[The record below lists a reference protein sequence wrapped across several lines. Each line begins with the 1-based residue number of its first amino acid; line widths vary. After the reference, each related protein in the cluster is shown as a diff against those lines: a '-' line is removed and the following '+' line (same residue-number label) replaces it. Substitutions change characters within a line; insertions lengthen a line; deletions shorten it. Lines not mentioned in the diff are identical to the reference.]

1 MIFYIDV
8 YFLVN
13 FSVDIL
19 SLSFASSL
27 SKVRTTLIR
36 TVLLSFV
43 GSVLATASVLFF
55 NGLVFETLASF
66 IFFLLIFVFLTKNV
80 NFYRRIKVTLIFI
93 VLEALM
99 GGLVSFGYAFLD
111 RHFGKFLLFEN
122 EEMPNRRLL
131 ALALLILLASGV
143 FRLLVLFFTHTATQ
157 KSVSV
162 SISLLG
168 KETLVEALVDTGN
181 LLTDPVSE
189 RPVMLL
195 KLNFARK
202 LYDNFPSN
210 TADVQEVDKALL
222 KRICV
227 IPAHS
232 IGGKGLLIGIRADE
246 VKIFDDSDNSEQ
258 AIDIIIA
265 ADKEDGTYGGFG
277 ALIPAA
283 ALDGVL

>member
-36 TVLLSFV
+36 IVLLSFV
-43 GSVLATASVLFF
+43 GSVLATASVLLF

-66 IFFLLIFVFLTKNV
+66 AYFLFIFVFLTKNV
-80 NFYRRIKVTLIFI
+80 NFYRRIKATLVFI

-99 GGLVSFGYAFLD
+99 GGLVSFGYTFLD

-195 KLNFARK
+195 KLNLARK
-202 LYDNFPSN
+202 LYDKFPSG

-222 KRICV
+222 KRISV
-227 IPAHS
+227 IPTRS
-232 IGGKGLLIGIRADE
+232 IGGKGVLIGIRADE
-246 VKIFDDSDNSEQ
+246 VKVFGDSDNSEQ